1 MKRILVLVCALV
13 MVVAVA
19 STAFAAYS
27 SYTNKAIVGGPSQD
41 VLTGT
46 RERSNNIYV
55 NVTGLKNLKE
65 GFRFRG
71 YDHSTGSTCTVLS
84 DEITGTGNWYASY
97 TSLPTTVRVKMSIK
111 SSDPS
116 ISMEWSGSIT
126 A

>member
-13 MVVAVA
+13 MVMAIA
-19 STAFAAYS
+19 STAFAVYS
-27 SYTNKAIVGGPSQD
+27 SYTNKAIAGGPSQD

-55 NVTGLKNLKE
+55 KVDGYENLKE

-97 TSLPTTVRVKMSIK
+97 TSLPKTVRVKMSIK

-116 ISMEWSGSIT
+116 VIMKWSGSIT